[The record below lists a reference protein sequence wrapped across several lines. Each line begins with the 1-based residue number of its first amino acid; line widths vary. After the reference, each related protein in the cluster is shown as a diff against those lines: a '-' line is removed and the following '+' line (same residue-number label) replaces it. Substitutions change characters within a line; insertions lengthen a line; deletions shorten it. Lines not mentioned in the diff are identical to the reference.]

1 MPEYRNE
8 LGLPTGFPVE
18 DWMPCAHPPYE
29 SMTGDYCYVVPLD
42 PELHAADIHQANILD
57 KENRMW
63 VYLAYGPFESE
74 KDYRN
79 WIDETC
85 LEDDPQF
92 YAIVDKNTGIAA
104 GVASYLRIDPKN
116 GAIEVGHINF
126 APPLQHSTA
135 ATEAMY
141 LMMKRIFDELGYRRY
156 EWKCDALNARSCR
169 AAERLGFT
177 YEGTFRQAM
186 VYNGRNRDTAWYAIT
201 DREWPSIRATFQKWL
216 DPDNFDETGK
226 QRNKL

>member
-18 DWMPCAHPPYE
+18 DWMPCAHPPHE

-201 DREWPSIRATFQKWL
+201 DREWPSIRAAFQKWL
-216 DPDNFDETGK
+216 DPGNFDETGK